1 MGTPVDPVA
10 DVIRSAL
17 AQASDWPGYP
27 ATRGT
32 PRLRLAAAAW
42 LERDLGVRVSP
53 DDVLPVV
60 GTKEFI
66 SSLPIHLGLG
76 PGDVVAHPAIA
87 YPTYNA
93 GARLSGATALPVPFP
108 YASSLP
114 NVSPPNMSSPNVS
127 PPNVPSV
134 PTARRTPHPM
144 DPSAREL
151 TTRWHHRHAPGG
163 ELPGG
168 ELPGLVWVN
177 SPSNPTGRVMSV
189 AELRDVVA
197 WGRAHGV
204 VIASD
209 ECYITLGWE
218 DSPVSIL
225 HPSVCDGS
233 FEGLI
238 AVYSLSKR
246 SSLAGYRA
254 GFVTG
259 DPALVASLLEIRKHA
274 GLIMPG
280 PVQAA
285 LTAALDDDEH
295 AVAQRARY
303 AARRRELW
311 SAFTE
316 AGWTIDHSR
325 AGLYL
330 WATHPDHDCWSAAEL
345 LAGEGILVAPGE
357 LYGQAGAR
365 HIRVALT
372 ATDERIASAAARIRA
387 LPH

>member
-17 AQASDWPGYP
+17 AQAADWPGYP

-32 PRLRLAAAAW
+32 PRLRSAAAAW

-66 SSLPIHLGLG
+66 SSLPTHLGLG

-87 YPTYNA
+87 YPTYDA
-93 GARLSGATALPVPFP
+93 GARLAGATALPVPFP
-108 YASSLP
+108 YAASLP
-114 NVSPPNMSSPNVS
+114 RSAAHPSTSPPNNTS
-127 PPNVPSV
+127 PPNVPMALTV
-134 PTARRTPHPM
+134 RPTPHPM
-144 DPSAREL
+144 DPSARDVA
-151 TTRWHHRHAPGG
+151 TGWHHRHAPAGS
-163 ELPGG
+163 LPR
-168 ELPGLVWVN
+168 LVWVN
-177 SPSNPTGRVMSV
+177 SPSNPTGRVMS
-189 AELRDVVA
+189 AGELRDVVA

-225 HPSVCDGS
+225 HPSVCDGT
-233 FEGLI
+233 FEGLL

-246 SSLAGYRA
+246 SNLAGYRA

-303 AARRRELW
+303 AARRTRLW

-316 AGWTIDHSR
+316 ADWTIDHSR

-345 LAGEGILVAPGE
+345 LAAEGILVAPGE
-357 LYGQAGAR
+357 LYGPAGAR

-372 ATDERIASAAARIRA
+372 VTDERTTSAVARIRA
-387 LPH
+387 LPR